1 MFKVIVAGSRDFN
14 DYELLKR
21 KMIHF
26 LSRYKPHEVEI
37 VSGGAK
43 GADALGERFAKEKGC
58 HLKIMKA
65 NWDLFGK
72 SAGYIR
78 NEEMAIY
85 ADACVCFWNGVS
97 RGTKRMIDLANKYE
111 INVKVVRYKALTEA
125 NNNGIMEVYNNE

>member
-1 MFKVIVAGSRDFN
+1 MMFRVIVAGSRNFN

-21 KMIHF
+21 KMIHY

-37 VSGGAK
+37 VSGGAR

-65 NWDLFGK
+65 DWDLFGK

-78 NEEMAIY
+78 NAEMAKY
-85 ADACVCFWNGVS
+85 ADACVVFWDGVS
-97 RGTKRMIDLANKYE
+97 KGSEHMINLAE
-111 INVKVVRYKALTEA
+111 AEGIPVKIVRYVA
-125 NNNGIMEVYNNE
+125 YN